1 MGTTAATAATPA
13 PTPAT
18 DTLPGVE
25 SDAELLERLR
35 AGDDKA
41 FVLLV
46 GRYHRQ
52 LVGVARTLVAND
64 AVAEEAV
71 QDTWWAVVRGVERFE
86 GRSSFRTWLFRI
98 LANRARSALAQEY
111 RSGSVGSGGSEATGA
126 AALRFD
132 DQGNWIVP
140 VEPWEQDAVDRL
152 DAASRS
158 AALVACLA
166 GLPARQRA
174 VVELR
179 DVAGL
184 PGDEVCELLG
194 ISPANQRVL
203 LHRGRSA
210 LRAALASEMGGA

>member
-1 MGTTAATAATPA
+1 MSTTLGAAATPRSA
-13 PTPAT
+13 PAT
-18 DTLPGVE
+18 DTLREVE

-35 AGDDKA
+35 AGDEKA

-46 GRYHRQ
+46 GRYNQQ
-52 LVGVARTLVAND
+52 LVRVARTLVGND

-71 QDTWWAVVRGVERFE
+71 QDTWSGVVRGVERFE

-98 LANRARSALAQEY
+98 LANRARSALAHEY
-111 RSGSVGSGGSEATGA
+111 RTGSLGAGAVGATTAGA
-126 AALRFD
+126 PGFD
-132 DQGNWIVP
+132 DHGNWIVP

-152 DAASRS
+152 DAAARS
-158 AALVACLA
+158 AVLVACLA

-184 PGDEVCELLG
+184 RGDEVCDLLG
-194 ISPANQRVL
+194 ITPENQRVL

-210 LRAALASEMGGA
+210 LRAALASEMGGV